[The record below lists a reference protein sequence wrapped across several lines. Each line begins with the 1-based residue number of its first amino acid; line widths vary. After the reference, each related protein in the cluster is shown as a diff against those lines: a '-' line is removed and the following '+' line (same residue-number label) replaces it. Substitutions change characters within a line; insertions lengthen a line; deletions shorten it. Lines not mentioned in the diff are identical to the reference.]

1 MQVDIGISESSRK
14 AVVDVLN
21 ALLADEFVLYLKSRN
36 YHWNAETPTF
46 SELHRLFEQQYQ
58 ALDEVID
65 AVAERARALDGRAVA
80 TLGEYSR
87 LTRLG
92 EPDVNHRSRAALVS
106 ALLSDHE
113 ALIRR
118 LRADASACQEQHG
131 DAGTAD
137 FLVGL
142 MAQHEKTAWILRA
155 HLTDAQ

>member
-1 MQVDIGISESSRK
+1 MLD
-14 AVVDVLN
+14 AV
-21 ALLADEFVLYLKSRN
+21 LADEFVLYLKSRN
-36 YHWNAETPTF
+36 YHWNAETLTF
-46 SELHRLFEQQYQ
+46 SELHRLFEQQHE

-65 AVAERARALDGRAVA
+65 AVAERTRALGGRAVA
-80 TLGEYSR
+80 SLREYSR

-92 EPDVNHRSRAALVS
+92 ETEVNHCSRGAMVS

-118 LRADASACQEQHG
+118 LRADASACPDQYG

-155 HLTDAQ
+155 HLTDTQ